1 MLFSALASKHIK
13 IMDLRL
19 GKLND
24 IGYAA
29 LAIEGDSN
37 EIRNLLTKLR
47 AKCYDVNMIESYRM

>member
-1 MLFSALASKHIK
+1 
-13 IMDLRL
+13 MDLRL